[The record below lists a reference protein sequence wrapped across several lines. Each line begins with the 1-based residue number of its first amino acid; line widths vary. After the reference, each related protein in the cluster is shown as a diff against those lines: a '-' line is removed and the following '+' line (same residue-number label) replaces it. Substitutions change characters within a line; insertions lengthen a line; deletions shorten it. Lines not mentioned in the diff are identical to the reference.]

1 MYKYASIIPLIG
13 GETIAMEKVFGK
25 RPEYI
30 LSYSGFGA
38 NDSQLLN
45 HYNRDLANYLPPKQS
60 YYQSLKIW
68 RHDAMNFALLQLLNK
83 DLLL

>member
-1 MYKYASIIPLIG
+1 MSSSYKYASIIPLIG

-38 NDSQLLN
+38 NDSQFLN
-45 HYNRDLANYLPPKQS
+45 YFK
-60 YYQSLKIW
+60 
-68 RHDAMNFALLQLLNK
+68 
-83 DLLL
+83 